1 MPALATFRRSRS
13 TLPRQARA
21 APVLCRRR
29 SGVSNRPP
37 LRKFY
42 SNRRCSLIGR
52 SMLLLFDADM
62 RAGERAGTST
72 AAWNASAD
80 RYRRQTRGRRSAR
93 ARRDEREARTTR
105 LAVVLSLFLVLL
117 AAALLV
123 GGRTFIDPMLHA
135 AAEAREAH
143 RVGEVVF
150 AMPDGA
156 FCRRLSF
163 DNQTA
168 ELTGSTVRRCAQG
181 SAPDSSRA
189 MNGFAWGTR

>member
-1 MPALATFRRSRS
+1 MPAHYVSAIPTPIAATSARRTGLLR
-13 TLPRQARA
+13 
-21 APVLCRRR
+21 RRR
-29 SGVSNRPP
+29 SGCFQSAP
-37 LRKFY
+37 LRRFY

-52 SMLLLFDADM
+52 SIVLLFDADM
-62 RAGERAGTST
+62 RAGERAGTS
-72 AAWNASAD
+72 AAASNATTD
-80 RYRRQTRGRRSAR
+80 QYRRQTRGRRSAR
-93 ARRDEREARTTR
+93 ARRDEREAKTTR

-143 RVGEVVF
+143 RVGEIVF

-168 ELTGSTVRRCAQG
+168 ELTGGSVRRCAPG
-181 SAPDSSRA
+181 PANDSSRA
-189 MNGFAWGTR
+189 TNGFAWGTR